1 MLNKKNNKNKQ
12 LLCQR
17 LLNIAEEAP
26 NRVYLR
32 QPHDGKWQELTWAE
46 VIHQAKQVAAHL
58 IQSGLQPGD
67 RVSIFSKNCAEW
79 VIADFGITLAGMV
92 NVPLFPNQNKPTID
106 FILAHAE
113 VKLVFIGKL
122 DAHLRTR
129 GYIPDCVKTINMGYH
144 LDLST
149 TYRWDDI
156 MKTSPISEVKRPSPD
171 DVYTIIYSSGTTGEP
186 KGIVFTQEA
195 VANYLLILA
204 DDMDRL
210 VRSTRNH
217 HLISYL
223 PLAHVYERTSVQLA
237 SLVLESDISFV
248 ESLEKFSKNLQEI
261 QPTLFTA
268 VPRIWGVF
276 KQRIEQQIAKK
287 KIGWMLKVPG
297 LSRLVKRKIKH
308 QLGLARC
315 CLCVS
320 GAAHLPE
327 VVVNFFKK
335 LDIHI
340 QEGSGQTEDFGYT
353 TLSLRREIK
362 PGFVGSPR
370 SGVKIKRSDSGELLV
385 DSPCLM
391 KEYYK
396 EDELTRHAFTEEGWL
411 KTGDLVEIDENNRVK
426 ILGRISENFKNQKG
440 EFVAPSA
447 IEDQFSTSEFIEY
460 CCLIGKMLPSNIL
473 LVNLAA
479 TSSKI
484 STTEMQDNLRKLQH
498 NVNRKLKNHEKIS
511 HILVVKNP
519 WTIANFCL
527 TPTMKIRRKTIES
540 IYQEAIQNTIA
551 HPVGVVWE

>member
-1 MLNKKNNKNKQ
+1 MMLNKKNKQ
-12 LLCQR
+12 LLCQQ
-17 LLNIAEEAP
+17 LLEIEKKSP

-32 QPHDGKWQELTWAE
+32 QAQDGKWRELTWAE
-46 VIHQAKQVAAHL
+46 VLHQAKQVAAL
-58 IQSGLQPGD
+58 LMQSGLQPGD

-79 VIADFGITLAGMV
+79 IIVDYGITLAGMV
-92 NVPLFPNQNKPTID
+92 NVPLFPNQNKQTID
-106 FILAHAE
+106 FILNHAE
-113 VKLVFIGKL
+113 VKLIFVGKL

-129 GYIPDCVKTINMGYH
+129 GYIEDSIKTVNMGYH

-149 TYRWDDI
+149 TYTWDDV
-156 MKTSPISEVKRPSPD
+156 MKMSPIVGVAMPSPD
-171 DVYTIIYSSGTTGEP
+171 DTYTIIYSSGTTGEP
-186 KGIVFTQEA
+186 KGVVFTHQA
-195 VANYLLILA
+195 VADYLIILL
-204 DDMDRL
+204 DDMHRL
-210 VRSTRNH
+210 VRSTRDH

-237 SLVLESDISFV
+237 SLVLECDVSFV
-248 ESLEKFSKNLQEI
+248 ESLEKFSKNLQEV

-287 KIGWMLKVPG
+287 KIGWLLNVPG
-297 LSRLVKRKIKH
+297 LAYFMKRKIKK
-308 QLGLARC
+308 QLGLSRC

-320 GAAHLPE
+320 GAAHLPVA
-327 VVVNFFKK
+327 VVDFFKK
-335 LDIHI
+335 LGIFI

-353 TLSLRREIK
+353 SLSLRREIK
-362 PGFVGSPR
+362 PGFVGSAR
-370 SGVKIKRSDSGELLV
+370 SGVKIKQSDSGELLV

-396 EDELTRHAFTEEGWL
+396 EETLTRQAFTEDGWL
-411 KTGDLVEIDENNRVK
+411 KTGDLVEIDEKNRIK

-440 EFVAPSA
+440 EFVAPSV
-447 IEDQFSTSEFIEY
+447 IEDQFSTSDLIEY

-479 TSSKI
+479 PSNEIASS
-484 STTEMQDNLRKLQH
+484 EMQDNLRKLQH
-498 NVNRKLKNHEKIS
+498 TVNRKLKNHEKIS

-540 IYQEAIQNTIA
+540 TYQEAIQNA
-551 HPVGVVWE
+551 VAQPVGVVWE

>member
-1 MLNKKNNKNKQ
+1 MMLNKKNKQ
-12 LLCQR
+12 LLCQQ
-17 LLNIAEEAP
+17 LLEIEKKAP

-32 QPHDGKWQELTWAE
+32 QPQDGKWRELTWAE
-46 VIHQAKQVAAHL
+46 VLRQAKQVAALL

-79 VIADFGITLAGMV
+79 IIVDYGITLAGMV
-92 NVPLFPNQNKPTID
+92 NVPLFPNQNKQTID
-106 FILAHAE
+106 FILDHAE
-113 VKLVFIGKL
+113 VKLVFVGKL

-129 GYIPDCVKTINMGYH
+129 GYIADNIKTINMGYH

-149 TYRWDDI
+149 TYTWDDV
-156 MKTSPISEVKRPSPD
+156 MKMSPITEVATPSPED
-171 DVYTIIYSSGTTGEP
+171 IYTIIYSSGTTGEP
-186 KGIVFTQEA
+186 KGVVFTHQA
-195 VANYLLILA
+195 VADYLIILL
-204 DDMDRL
+204 DDMHRL
-210 VRSTRNH
+210 VRSTSGH

-237 SLVLESDISFV
+237 SLVLECDVSFV
-248 ESLEKFSKNLQEI
+248 ESLEKFSKNLQEV

-276 KQRIEQQIAKK
+276 KQRIEQQLAKK
-287 KIGWMLKVPG
+287 KIGWLLNVPG
-297 LSRLVKRKIKH
+297 LAYFMKRKIKK

-320 GAAHLPE
+320 GAAHLPVA
-327 VVVNFFKK
+327 VVDFFKK
-335 LDIHI
+335 LGISI

-353 TLSLRREIK
+353 SLSLRREIK
-362 PGFVGSPR
+362 PGFVGRAR
-370 SGVKIKRSDSGELLV
+370 SGVKIKQSDSGELLV

-396 EDELTRHAFTEEGWL
+396 EEALTRQAFTEDGWL
-411 KTGDLVEIDENNRVK
+411 KTGDLVEIDEKNRIK

-447 IEDQFSTSEFIEY
+447 IEDLFSTSDLIEY

-473 LVNLAA
+473 LVNLAIPSKEVA
-479 TSSKI
+479 SS
-484 STTEMQDNLRKLQH
+484 EMQDNLRKLQH
-498 NVNRKLKNHEKIS
+498 SVNRKLKNHEKIS

-540 IYQEAIQNTIA
+540 TYQEAIQNA
-551 HPVGVVWE
+551 VAQPVGVVWE